1 MVLYILRLRAV
12 LNNTI
17 KVMSKS
23 AILSSDARVSKNT
36 RNKVRKACD
45 SCRKRKIKCTG
56 TQPCSSCQA
65 YNCECVFRGKVS
77 SNINVTRLDTTSL
90 NRSYSNHYSS
100 PGTENISNQ
109 TGSVANGYPQQN
121 ISSMRSQMNDHA
133 KQSDSE
139 SLGGVGL
146 NRASSYPLGSNTGY
160 MSINSTTSTQDQQ
173 LQLKDDS
180 AGDSTS
186 SSSSEQLKDQTGT
199 SISSTEENN
208 NKRSDTFK
216 KNIYVYKS
224 NSIVEQ
230 QITNLDLILNRLT
243 ALEVLV
249 EKEQDSRNAQ
259 VPEVIKS
266 IKEQLAQINKNWQPQ
281 IDLNQYKEVNKRA
294 VKSMETYLLKN
305 KYSETVP
312 ITKFAICGDKQLEQT
327 LINSDANNLDN
338 NAQLHVTQYP
348 VVDEMFG
355 LYSAYE
361 LFSLRGIGACFT
373 KLIEKKEHCAGVSK
387 SMKETLY
394 LTLRF
399 FDMAMSHFH
408 VNSVSI
414 GNPIESYLQMKKI
427 PIPRTPTSHSNS
439 PLAPDNSSND
449 TVVNNQGSFINVGAT
464 IPNSPSASS
473 SASGSSL
480 SSVNTKALV
489 AILIKMLPQPFV
501 ENHTGISNKQLLES
515 MYDDILMFKLLLEMY
530 AIHIESIDKFM
541 RETSAKIDSNFGDSK
556 SMNGSKKTIRTAD
569 THKILNFADEGEI
582 LLALMYTYYNSTL
595 YTYFNPDSSLEYLE
609 LLIRLM
615 DQQVWT
621 EDKHGYH
628 KVLGSAIQRA
638 LNMGLSRWEYY
649 VGLDEFYAER
659 KRAVWWKLYCH
670 EKGNSLKSGVTS
682 VINDNIMTCLL
693 PKCFRDVGFLDNR
706 DFLERVTEVK
716 RDEIFDRMSIDCLV
730 TYGKTSAL
738 QIYSEYHLK
747 VLLNER
753 YTSIRNASLP
763 PRLKTERFREILEQN
778 DITQKKLTAVKEQV
792 KKLFEI
798 AENPSLYESLLSK
811 EDIIK
816 AMKFCIYFANVFAVV
831 ISTLDN
837 LDARFSSRIEDS
849 SLSLMPHLLVL
860 LDYWRSIS
868 QILLRFDDTYTIND
882 SYIHY
887 LTILIIMMT
896 HNCELIPHLTL
907 EDLAI
912 IFRIFGKLS
921 TFPILTE
928 NEKYHQIT
936 DSNLFKSY
944 CRTLSI
950 TALYCN
956 MILKSFPIRKGIK
969 EEELIKLLEN
979 IAPEILALTE
989 ACANPKAWPYRYLM
1003 RPVAKSG
1010 FHIKI
1015 KKMLNYIGVKDSL
1028 LEDNPSLRSN
1038 SVGPLMTGP
1047 NNSNS
1052 VMMRQDSPI
1061 SAPSFPKKHSLSS
1074 TRFSLTPT
1082 VSTSGS
1088 TLISESNNF
1097 KTQDHLIGAL
1107 PTGQP
1112 QEFSAF
1118 DGSIDTPAYNIGT
1131 LDEFLENNDLTD
1143 LYDALWGDLYTNN

>member
-1 MVLYILRLRAV
+1 M
-12 LNNTI
+12 T
-17 KVMSKS
+17 KS
-23 AILSSDARVSKNT
+23 DTLSSDARVSKNT

-65 YNCECVFRGKVS
+65 YNCECNFSGKGS
-77 SNINVTRLDTTSL
+77 TNINTLKIETTPV
-90 NRSYSNHYSS
+90 NRSYSSQYNSSS
-100 PGTENISNQ
+100 PENIANQ
-109 TGSVANGYPQQN
+109 SVPVANGYPQQN
-121 ISSMRSQMNDHA
+121 ISSIRSQHDQQTNP
-133 KQSDSE
+133 S
-139 SLGGVGL
+139 SLEGIQL
-146 NRASSYPLGSNTGY
+146 NPPSSYASVPNPGY
-160 MSINSTTSTQDQQ
+160 MNVNSSTSTQPLQQEQPLKNVPVVDSCPFSRSELLKNQTTTSTTS
-173 LQLKDDS
+173 S
-180 AGDSTS
+180 
-186 SSSSEQLKDQTGT
+186 
-199 SISSTEENN
+199 EENN
-208 NKRSDTFK
+208 DKDPGIFKRNSG
-216 KNIYVYKS
+216 VYT
-224 NSIVEQ
+224 NNTNVEK
-230 QITNLDLILNRLT
+230 QISNLDIILSSLT
-243 ALEVLV
+243 ALEDLIGN
-249 EKEQDSRNAQ
+249 EQDSKA
-259 VPEVIKS
+259 VHVSEAIKS
-266 IKEQLAQINKNWQPQ
+266 IKEQLAEINNNWQPQ

-312 ITKFAICGDKQLEQT
+312 ITKFAISGDKQLEQT
-327 LINSDANNLDN
+327 LINSDANSLDD
-338 NAQLHVTQYP
+338 NAQLHITQYP

-373 KLIEKKEHCAGVSK
+373 KLIEKKEHCAGASK

-427 PIPRTPTSHSNS
+427 PIPQTPTSNSNS
-439 PLAPDNSSND
+439 PLAQGNSTSSSA
-449 TVVNNQGSFINVGAT
+449 VNNQASFSSVSTAN
-464 IPNSPSASS
+464 PLSPSGSTS

-501 ENHTGISNKQLLES
+501 ESHTGISNKQLLES
-515 MYDDILMFKLLLEMY
+515 MYDDVLMFKLLLEMY
-530 AIHIESIDKFM
+530 AVHIKSIDKFM
-541 RETSAKIDSNFGDSK
+541 REMSTGKDSNFSNYN
-556 SMNGSKKTIRTAD
+556 SMNNSTKTIKTAD
-569 THKILNFADEGEI
+569 THKMLNFADEGEL

-609 LLIRLM
+609 LLIRLL
-615 DQQVWT
+615 DEQLWT

-638 LNMGLSRWEYY
+638 LTMGLSRWEYY

-659 KRAVWWKLYCH
+659 KRVVWWKLYCH

-693 PKCFRDVGFLDNR
+693 PRCFRDLGFLDNR

-716 RDEIFDRMSIDCLV
+716 RNEIFDHMSIDSLIS
-730 TYGKTSAL
+730 YGKTAAL
-738 QIYSEYHLK
+738 QIYSEFHLK

-763 PRLKTERFREILEQN
+763 PRLKTERFREILEQSN
-778 DITQKKLTAVKEQV
+778 ITQKKLTAVKEQV
-792 KKLFEI
+792 KKLSEI
-798 AENPSLYESLLSK
+798 AENPTLYESLLSK
-811 EDIIK
+811 EEIIK
-816 AMKFCIYFANVFAVV
+816 AMKFCIYFGNIYSVV

-837 LDARFSSRIEDS
+837 LDARFSFRVEDS

-860 LDYWRSIS
+860 LDYWKSIS
-868 QILLRFDDTYTIND
+868 QILLRFEDTYTIND
-882 SYIHY
+882 SFFNYS
-887 LTILIIMMT
+887 TILIIMMT
-896 HNCELIPHLTL
+896 HVGELIAHLNL
-907 EDLAI
+907 EDVVV
-912 IFRIFGKLS
+912 IFKIFGRLS
-921 TFPILTE
+921 TFPIVTE
-928 NEKYHQIT
+928 NEKYHQIL

-956 MILKSFPIRKGIK
+956 MILKCFSNKKGI
-969 EEELIKLLEN
+969 EEKDLVNSLRN
-979 IAPEILALTE
+979 IAPDILVLVE
-989 ACANPKAWPYRYLM
+989 DCADPRAWPYRYLM

-1015 KKMLNYIGVKDSL
+1015 KKMLKYIGVNDGL
-1028 LEDNPSLRSN
+1028 LEDKPLLRNN
-1038 SVGPLMTGP
+1038 SVGQGATGLNNP
-1047 NNSNS
+1047 NN
-1052 VMMRQDSPI
+1052 VMMNHNSPV
-1061 SAPSFPKKHSLSS
+1061 STTSFPKKPSLSS

-1082 VSTSGS
+1082 VSSTGS
-1088 TLISESNNF
+1088 TLISDSN
-1097 KTQDHLIGAL
+1097 KSKSQDHLIGAL

-1131 LDEFLENNDLTD
+1131 LDEFVENNDLTD